1 VQKIYPSKSEKE
13 TLLTQLNLLGA
24 KQVYVYFQGGG
35 DEGQIEDVYYID
47 RQDQRQ
53 DIPSDMIAWTE
64 IVYGNKPL
72 ETKPMKLYEVLEDLC
87 SRALDSTGLDWYNNE
102 GGQGNL
108 IIDFTESP
116 PKTSLQV
123 GINTMSTEDYGYDMD
138 DEEEDE

>member
-1 VQKIYPSKSEKE
+1 MKKIYPSKSEKE

-47 RQDQRQ
+47 TQGERQA
-53 DIPSDMIAWTE
+53 IPSDMIAWTE

-123 GINTMSTEDYGYDMD
+123 GINHMSTEDYDYDV
-138 DEEEDE
+138 DEEETE

>member
-1 VQKIYPSKSEKE
+1 VKKIYPSKSEKE

-47 RQDQRQ
+47 MQGERQA
-53 DIPSDMIAWTE
+53 IPSDMIAWTE

-72 ETKPMKLYEVLEDLC
+72 ETKQMSLVEVLEDLC

-123 GINTMSTEDYGYDMD
+123 GINQMTTEDYDYDVD
-138 DEEEDE
+138 DEEIE